1 MTSRV
6 TRGADGVRGGDRHGP
21 FASGA
26 VGGDRTRPGAVTTD
40 GWCRVSAFGATRG
53 TATGRRRDR
62 GYDVSRL
69 PRTVALPITNAVLSS
84 PIRRGRNM
92 LEKNAVPTAR
102 SCRMRKTSTY
112 TTARP

>member
-40 GWCRVSAFGATRG
+40 WVVSGGGF
-53 TATGRRRDR
+53 RRD
-62 GYDVSRL
+62 SRNGDRA
-69 PRTVALPITNAVLSS
+69 P
-84 PIRRGRNM
+84 
-92 LEKNAVPTAR
+92 
-102 SCRMRKTSTY
+102 
-112 TTARP
+112 ARPGLRCQPLAEDPCSADHERRLEFTH